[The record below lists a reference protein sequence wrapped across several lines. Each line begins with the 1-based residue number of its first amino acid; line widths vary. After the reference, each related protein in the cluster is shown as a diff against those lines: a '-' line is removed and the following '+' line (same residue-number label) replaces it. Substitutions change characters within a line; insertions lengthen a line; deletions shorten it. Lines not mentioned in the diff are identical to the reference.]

1 MDRTVITETDS
12 DFESRLK
19 YLLAEARDGAITVSN
34 QDGRALHLTVTET
47 HSGLGPPGDKG
58 TGVPLTEAEFRTL
71 IKHIK
76 SVRYGTVV
84 VKIQAG
90 KIIGVE
96 KNEKIKL

>member
-1 MDRTVITETDS
+1 MERTVITETDS

-19 YLLAEARDGAITVSN
+19 CLLAEARDGAITVSN

-47 HSGLGPPGDKG
+47 HSGLDPPGDKG
-58 TGVPLTEAEFRTL
+58 KGVPLTEAEFHTL
-71 IKHIK
+71 LEHIK
-76 SVRYGTVV
+76 SVRYGTVI
-84 VKIQAG
+84 VKIQAE